1 MALIK
6 ANGVV
11 IYTGRVCKANADM
24 SNIKAFHVL
33 QFRVVNTNN
42 TKRHEIAQREKR
54 ELKLLERLQLLRI
67 AK

>member
-24 SNIKAFHVL
+24 SNIKAFHVP
-33 QFRVVNTNN
+33 QFIFDHKNN
-42 TKRHEIAQREKR
+42 STRREIAQREKR
-54 ELKLLERLQLLRI
+54 ELKLLEKLRLLAI